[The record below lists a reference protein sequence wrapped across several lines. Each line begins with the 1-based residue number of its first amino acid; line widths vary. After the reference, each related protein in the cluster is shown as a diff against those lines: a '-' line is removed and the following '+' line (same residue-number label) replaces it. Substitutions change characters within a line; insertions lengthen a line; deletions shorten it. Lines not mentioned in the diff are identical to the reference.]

1 MKKTTDINLRP
12 LAGDLR
18 RLAES
23 LDKLGGRRRPVDDLI
38 LGALDALGPL
48 SAYRLVKVTRP

>member
-1 MKKTTDINLRP
+1 MKKTTDIDLRP

-38 LGALDALGPL
+38 LGALDALGR
-48 SAYRLVKVTRP
+48 SRRTGS